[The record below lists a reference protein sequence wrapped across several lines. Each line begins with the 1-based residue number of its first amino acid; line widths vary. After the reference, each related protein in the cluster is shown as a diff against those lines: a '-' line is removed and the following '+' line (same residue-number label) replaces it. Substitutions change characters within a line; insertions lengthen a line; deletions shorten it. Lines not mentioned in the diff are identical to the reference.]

1 MGEEVGSRRAIHA
14 PVAGMLCPVKFPASK
29 ERAVR
34 GDEMFMRRA
43 IELAGR
49 AVFPSPNPR
58 VGAVLVMDGAVVS
71 EGHHEGPGSPHAE
84 AVALAG
90 ASDPGGSTLYVN
102 LEPCV
107 HHGRTPPCAP
117 ALAEAGVARVVVGI
131 KDPDERVAGRGIDH
145 LLSSGIDVE
154 VGVLAEEAWRLNA
167 PYLHHRLTGRPWI
180 SLKLALSLDG
190 RLAAPD
196 RSARWITGPRS
207 RRSVHARRAGVDA
220 VMVGAG
226 TVVSDDP
233 RLTVR
238 EAPAP
243 RQPVKVVLDSRG
255 QVGPDAAV
263 FRGGATIVVTSNRVA
278 HEAATA
284 WKEAGA
290 EVVTLKSSPEG
301 IDLFDLAR
309 FLGGRAFLEVYCE
322 GGARLATSLL
332 KADLVNRL
340 ELHYGPV
347 LIGSG
352 GPGVGDLGV
361 TTMDTAG
368 RWKVIGF
375 DRLDDDVLVVYER
388 TA

>member
-1 MGEEVGSRRAIHA
+1 MQ
-14 PVAGMLCPVKFPASK
+14 
-29 ERAVR
+29 
-34 GDEMFMRRA
+34 GDETFMRRA
-43 IELAGR
+43 IELARR

-58 VGAVLVMDGAVVS
+58 VGAVLVRDGVVIG
-71 EGHHEGPGSPHAE
+71 EGFHEGAGHPHAE
-84 AVALAG
+84 AVALQAALDARG
-90 ASDPGGSTLYVN
+90 ATAYVN

-107 HHGRTPPCAP
+107 HHGLTPPCAP
-117 ALAEAGVARVVVGI
+117 ALAEAGIERVVVGTR
-131 KDPDERVAGRGIDH
+131 DPDERVAGRGVDY
-145 LLSSGIDVE
+145 LAARGIAVE
-154 VGVLAEEAWRLNA
+154 LGVLEDEAWSLNA
-167 PYLHHRLTGRPWI
+167 PYLHHRLAGRPWI

-207 RRSVHARRAGVDA
+207 RKRVHARRAGVDA

-226 TVVSDDP
+226 TVVTDDP

-238 EAPAP
+238 DAPAP

-255 QVGPDAAV
+255 QVGADAAV
-263 FRGGATIVVTSNRVA
+263 FEQGETIVVTSDRVS

-290 EVVTLKSSPEG
+290 EVAVLASSPEG
-301 IDLFDLAR
+301 IDLFDLAT
-309 FLGGRAFLEVYCE
+309 FLGARRFLEVYCE

-340 ELHYGPV
+340 ELHYGSA

-352 GPGVGDLGV
+352 GPGIGDLGV
-361 TTMDTAG
+361 T
-368 RWKVIGF
+368 
-375 DRLDDDVLVVYER
+375 
-388 TA
+388 

>member
-1 MGEEVGSRRAIHA
+1 M
-14 PVAGMLCPVKFPASK
+14 
-29 ERAVR
+29 R
-34 GDEMFMRRA
+34 GDEMFMQRA
-43 IELAGR
+43 IELAGK

-58 VGAVLVMDGAVVS
+58 VGAVLVRGGTVLS
-71 EGHHEGPGSPHAE
+71 EGHHEGAGSPHAE

-90 ASDPGGSTLYVN
+90 VSDPRGSTLYVN

-117 ALAEAGVARVVVGI
+117 ALAEAGVARVVVGT
-131 KDPDERVAGRGIDH
+131 KDPDERVAGRGIDF
-145 LLSSGIDVE
+145 LLSSGIDVG
-154 VGVLAEEAWRLNA
+154 VGILAEEAWRLNA
-167 PYLHHRLTGRPWI
+167 PYLHHRITGRPWM

-207 RRSVHARRAGVDA
+207 RRLVHARRAGVDA

-238 EAPAP
+238 DAPAS

-255 QVGPDAAV
+255 QVSPDAAAL
-263 FRGGATIVVTSNRVA
+263 RGGEAIVVTSERVT

-290 EVVTLKSSPEG
+290 EVITLASSPEG
-301 IDLFDLAR
+301 IDLLDLAG
-309 FLGGRAFLEVYCE
+309 FLGARGFLEVYCE

-340 ELHYGPV
+340 ELHYGSV

-352 GPGVGDLGV
+352 GPGIGDLGV
-361 TTMDTAG
+361 TTMETAD
-368 RWKVIGF
+368 RWKLIGS

-388 TA
+388 TT